1 MFLQHASSCLAQ
13 RPPVGANFKQVELYN
28 KLVTQKFQ
36 ELKHK
41 AQSTRV
47 RKRSARETVK
57 KLTLYL
63 TSDTLNHTVVIC
75 VLQVWVHSS
84 SDRMDK
90 FNFGGPFFFLLFLL
104 FNSVSKKNRC
114 CALKVAPTL

>member
-1 MFLQHASSCLAQ
+1 VFFAKMQHSDALPEPQGAQDLQLADHSSKRKSTVRHSQGFFCCYFVFLQHASSCLAQ

-28 KLVTQKFQ
+28 KLVTHKFQ

-41 AQSTRV
+41 AQSTHA

-63 TSDTLNHTVVIC
+63 T
-75 VLQVWVHSS
+75 
-84 SDRMDK
+84 
-90 FNFGGPFFFLLFLL
+90 
-104 FNSVSKKNRC
+104 
-114 CALKVAPTL
+114 